1 MTASMTSHLI
11 NPPTILVLP
20 CERADPIVM
29 QQMAHT
35 TVDKAT
41 PSRAPSTPDDGTFT
55 RRAAVSLIAGY
66 SIFSIALVLASPV
79 MAHTVNV
86 WLLWV
91 GVGVMSI
98 VMFGVGMLRG
108 QTAERLNHPSLNAQS
123 RRMQRWMKH

>member
-29 QQMAHT
+29 QQIAHATADRT
-35 TVDKAT
+35 THRD
-41 PSRAPSTPDDGTFT
+41 APSTPDDGTFT
-55 RRAAVSLIAGY
+55 RRASVLLIAGY
-66 SIFSIALVLASPV
+66 SIFSIALVLAWPV
-79 MAHTVNV
+79 MAHAVNV

-91 GVGVMSI
+91 GVGVISI

-108 QTAERLNHPSLNAQS
+108 QTAERFNHPALNAQS